1 MSQSTHHPPLFHVVN
16 LYSSWRNLLSL
27 ECSFRVAHN
36 ISQSITVPISED
48 ITKTWNHKVWCYKN
62 LVFNSWI
69 YQKHL
74 ARGNFACWCLIE
86 IKLCANHGETLV
98 CKFPD
103 SAKDMICVCITLCAA
118 NRATSNFCSIEP
130 QYWTDHLPSEYKI
143 PLGLFPSH
151 FLDHIT
157 IQKQIVLGGCLGLV

>member
-16 LYSSWRNLLSL
+16 LYSSWRNLLLL

-36 ISQSITVPISED
+36 ISQSITVPISEY
-48 ITKTWNHKVWCYKN
+48 ITKPWNHKFWCNKN

-69 YQKHL
+69 NQKHL
-74 ARGNFACWCLIE
+74 AGVDFASWCLIE
-86 IKLCANHGETLV
+86 IIKLCANYGETLV

-118 NRATSNFCSIEP
+118 NRATSNFCSTEP
-130 QYWTDHLPSEYKI
+130 QYRTDDLPSEYKI
-143 PLGLFPSH
+143 SWPFPII
-151 FLDHIT
+151 FPR
-157 IQKQIVLGGCLGLV
+157 